1 MMPRIEQEPDTV
13 AQRLITYCALA
24 VVVISAIGILIAAG
38 LLRGA
43 AGSLRP
49 EQAPAAPA
57 KKLGILEASQIGP
70 FSPGPVNATVDA
82 GRPYQWVDREA
93 GLVRVPVEVA
103 IDLYLARR
111 GESVQSMDA
120 GVSP

>member
-1 MMPRIEQEPDTV
+1 MMPRIKQEPDSV

-24 VVVISAIGILIAAG
+24 VVVISAIGILIAAS

-43 AGSLRP
+43 AGSLHP
-49 EQAPAAPA
+49 EQAPAAPS

-70 FSPGPVNATVDA
+70 FSPGPVSANVDA
-82 GRPYQWVDREA
+82 GRPYQWVDRKA

-103 IDLYLARR
+103 MDVYLGRR
-111 GESVQSMDA
+111 GESEQSTDA